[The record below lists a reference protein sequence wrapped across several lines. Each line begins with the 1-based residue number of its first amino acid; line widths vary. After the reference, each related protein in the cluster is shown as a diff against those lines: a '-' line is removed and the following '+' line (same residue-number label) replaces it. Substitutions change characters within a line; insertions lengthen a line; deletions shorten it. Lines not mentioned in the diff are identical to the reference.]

1 MPRIIWNVGGQEKQR
16 RKKRSGEC
24 LENGNR
30 IRSGWKEPQGESGN
44 CAADK
49 IQCENIAKEMHVNVN
64 RGGM

>member
-1 MPRIIWNVGGQEKQR
+1 MPRIIWNVGGQEKQK

-24 LENGNR
+24 PENGNR
-30 IRSGWKEPQGESGN
+30 IQSGWKEPQVEGGS

-49 IQCENIAKEMHVNVN
+49 IKCENIAKEMHVNVN